1 MAIYHLCVS
10 VGSRSGGQSAA
21 AKADYIE
28 REGKYKEGAEEVAH
42 TEHGYM
48 PEFAAA
54 DPRQYWEAADLYE
67 RANGRLYRQVEFALP
82 VELELREQI
91 ALAHDFAERLTAA
104 GKWPYTL
111 AIHKG
116 EYDHRGKKTDTARNP
131 HVHLI
136 ISERGNDGIN
146 RSPEQWFKRAN
157 KSQPEKGG
165 AAKTKSMESREW
177 LLATRELWAEMA
189 NAALERNGHES
200 RIDHRTL
207 IAQGI
212 TDRLPQTHR
221 GVAGHMAQRGIP
233 TERMAAHEQ
242 RQQASAEV
250 GRMVRERRDIERQ
263 IREEQSRMARPSMA
277 EPQRAAT
284 QTPPPADAR
293 QERPE
298 VRMLLDQFDYEQL
311 RMHTEGA
318 VTRFEEL
325 ESHTRTL
332 SLTHGRKTGESAGL
346 VAKMKETRQELGQL
360 RSGFMAK
367 LRRGGKIAEKE
378 AELERLEAQ
387 RKRIDAELAG
397 LPEKMREAGQARQ
410 EAGILLEALSRALDV
425 AGAKERREQ
434 LAKYGEQAQQA
445 WELVEKRV
453 RETQPRATDALR
465 RDRSLRIAFD
475 RTLKE
480 LEQPQRS
487 QAQTREKTRG
497 RGFSR

>member
-10 VGSRSGGQSAA
+10 SGSRGGGQSAA

-28 REGKYKEGAEEVAH
+28 REGKYKEGEKEVAY
-42 TEHGYM
+42 TEHGHM

-67 RANGRLYRQVEFALP
+67 RENGRLYQQVEFALP
-82 VELELREQI
+82 IELELREQI
-91 ALAHDFAERLTAA
+91 ALAHDFAQRLTGAE
-104 GKWPYTL
+104 KLPYTL

-116 EYDHRGKKTDTARNP
+116 EYDHRGKKTDTPRNP

-136 ISERGNDGIN
+136 FSERGNDDIN
-146 RSPEQWFKRAN
+146 RSPELWFKRAN
-157 KSQPEKGG
+157 KSAPEKGG
-165 AAKTKSMESREW
+165 AAKVRSIKSREW
-177 LLATRELWAEMA
+177 LVEIRELWAVMA
-189 NAALERNGHES
+189 NESLERHGHES

-221 GVAGHMAQRGIP
+221 GIAGHMQQRGIP
-233 TERMAAHEQ
+233 TERMEAHAQ

-263 IREEQSRMARPSMA
+263 IREEQSRMARPAMA
-277 EPQRAAT
+277 GTQRAAT
-284 QTPPPADAR
+284 QTPPPTDAR

-318 VTRFEEL
+318 VTRFETL
-325 ESHTRTL
+325 DSHTRYL
-332 SLTHGRKTGESAGL
+332 SLTHERKAGESADL
-346 VAKMKETRQELGQL
+346 AAKAKETRQELERL

-367 LRRGGKIAEKE
+367 LRRGREIAGKE

-425 AGAKERREQ
+425 AGAKERHEQ

-445 WELVEKRV
+445 WELVEQRV
-453 RETQPRATDALR
+453 RETQPRATDAMR
-465 RDRSLRIAFD
+465 RDRSLRIAFE

-487 QAQTREKTRG
+487 QAQTREKARG
-497 RGFSR
+497 RGFGR

>member
-207 IAQGI
+207 VAQGI

-221 GVAGHMAQRGIP
+221 GVAAHMAQRGIP

-332 SLTHGRKTGESAGL
+332 SLTHERKTGESAGL

>member
-10 VGSRSGGQSAA
+10 SGSRGGGQSAA

-28 REGKYKEGAEEVAH
+28 REGKYKEGEKEVAY
-42 TEHGYM
+42 TEHGHM

-67 RANGRLYRQVEFALP
+67 RENGRLYQQVEFALP
-82 VELELREQI
+82 IELELREQI
-91 ALAHDFAERLTAA
+91 ALAHDFAQRLTGAE
-104 GKWPYTL
+104 KLPYTL

-116 EYDHRGKKTDTARNP
+116 EYDHRGKKTDTPRNP

-136 ISERGNDGIN
+136 FSERGNDGIN
-146 RSPEQWFKRAN
+146 RSPELWFKRAN
-157 KSQPEKGG
+157 KSAPEKGG
-165 AAKTKSMESREW
+165 AAKVRSIKSREW
-177 LLATRELWAEMA
+177 LVEIRELWAVMA
-189 NAALERNGHES
+189 NESLERHGHES

-221 GVAGHMAQRGIP
+221 GIAGHMQQRGIP
-233 TERMAAHEQ
+233 TERMEAHAQ

-250 GRMVRERRDIERQ
+250 GRMVRERRDVERQ
-263 IREEQSRMARPSMA
+263 IQAEQSQMARPTVT
-277 EPQRAAT
+277 EPQRAT
-284 QTPPPADAR
+284 GQTAPYAKR
-293 QERPE
+293 QETPE
-298 VRMLLDQFDYEQL
+298 VMALLAKFDYEQL

-318 VTRFEEL
+318 VMRFEEL
-325 ESHTRTL
+325 EGHTRYL
-332 SLTHGRKTGESAGL
+332 SLTHERKTGESADL
-346 VAKMKETRQELGQL
+346 VAKMKETRQELDRL
-360 RSGFMAK
+360 SSGFMAR

-378 AELERLEAQ
+378 AELEHLEKQ
-387 RKRIDAELAG
+387 GKRIDAELAG
-397 LPEKMREAGQARQ
+397 LAEKLREATTLHPLA
-410 EAGILLEALSRALDV
+410 AADLAALSRALDV
-425 AGAKERREQ
+425 AGAKERREK

-487 QAQTREKTRG
+487 QAQAREKTRG
-497 RGFSR
+497 RGFGR

>member
-116 EYDHRGKKTDTARNP
+116 EYDHRGKKTDTPRNP

-189 NAALERNGHES
+189 NASLERNGHES

-318 VTRFEEL
+318 VTRFETL
-325 ESHTRTL
+325 ESHTRDL
-332 SLTHGRKTGESAGL
+332 SLTHERKAGESADL
-346 VAKMKETRQELGQL
+346 AAKTKETRQELARL
-360 RSGFMAK
+360 RSGFIAK
-367 LRRGGKIAEKE
+367 LRRGREIAGKE
-378 AELERLEAQ
+378 AELERLEKQ

-453 RETQPRATDALR
+453 RETQPRATDAMR

-487 QAQTREKTRG
+487 QAQAREKTRG
-497 RGFSR
+497 RGFGR

>member
-10 VGSRSGGQSAA
+10 IGSRGGGQSAA

-28 REGKYKEGAEEVAH
+28 REGKYKEGEEEVAH
-42 TEHGYM
+42 TEHGHM

-91 ALAHDFAERLTAA
+91 SLAHDFAQKLTAA
-104 GKWPYTL
+104 EKLPYTL

-116 EYDHRGKKTDTARNP
+116 EYDHRGKKTDTPRNP

-136 ISERGNDGIN
+136 ISERANDGID

-177 LLATRELWAEMA
+177 LLATRELWAVIA
-189 NAALERNGHES
+189 NKSLERHGHES

-207 IAQGI
+207 MAQGI

-221 GVAGHMAQRGIP
+221 GIAGHMQQRGIP
-233 TERMAAHEQ
+233 TERMAAHAQ

-263 IREEQSRMARPSMA
+263 IREEQSQMARPATA

-284 QTPPPADAR
+284 PTQPSTDAR

-298 VRMLLDQFDYEQL
+298 VMALLAKFDYEQL

-325 ESHTRTL
+325 EGHTRYL
-332 SLTHGRKTGESAGL
+332 SLTHEQKTGESADL
-346 VAKMKETRQELGQL
+346 VTKMKETRQEFDRLS
-360 RSGFMAK
+360 SGFMAR

-378 AELERLEAQ
+378 AELERLEKQ
-387 RKRIDAELAG
+387 GKRIDAELAG
-397 LPEKMREAGQARQ
+397 LAEKLREATTLHPLA
-410 EAGILLEALSRALDV
+410 AADLAALSRALDV
-425 AGAKERREQ
+425 AGAKERREK

-445 WELVEKRV
+445 WEKVEKRV